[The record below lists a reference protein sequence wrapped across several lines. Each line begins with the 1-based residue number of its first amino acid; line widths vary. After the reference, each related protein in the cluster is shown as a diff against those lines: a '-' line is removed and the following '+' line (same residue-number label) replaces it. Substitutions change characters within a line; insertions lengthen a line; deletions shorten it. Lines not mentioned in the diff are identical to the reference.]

1 MAEKQEE
8 AKHKFPTEVI
18 DLPSKGLLYP
28 EESPLS
34 SGKLEMKYMTAKE
47 EDILTSQNLIK
58 KGVVMDKLLSALIV
72 NKDISVDDLIV
83 GDKNAIM
90 VAARILAYGP
100 EYTVELTNQYTDEK
114 FEHTF
119 NLVDCAFKETPDDVD
134 YSGGT
139 LSTEL
144 PVSKTKVEFKFLTGK
159 HEKII
164 EREIKARKKIGHESP
179 EVTTR
184 LKHTIVSIDG
194 DTSAG
199 TINSFVDNQLL
210 SRDSLFLRTKIQE
223 YAPDIDMTEEV
234 EMEGQMVKVNIPL
247 TIEFFWPKTAG

>member
-1 MAEKQEE
+1 MAEER
-8 AKHKFPTEVI
+8 KFPTEIV

-28 EESPLS
+28 QDSPLS
-34 SGKLEMKYMTAKE
+34 SGKIELKYMTARE
-47 EDILTSQNLIK
+47 EYILTSQKLIK
-58 KGVVMDKLLSALIV
+58 KVLVIYKFLEALIV
-72 NKDISVDDLIV
+72 TEGVKTDDLIV

-90 VAARILAYGP
+90 VAARILAYGLD
-100 EYTVELTNQYTDEK
+100 YTVEVTNQYTDEK

-194 DTSAG
+194 DNTAG
-199 TINSFVDNQLL
+199 AINAFVDNQLL

-223 YAPDIDMTEEV
+223 YAPDIDLSEEV

-247 TIEFFWPKTAG
+247 TIEFFWPKTTG